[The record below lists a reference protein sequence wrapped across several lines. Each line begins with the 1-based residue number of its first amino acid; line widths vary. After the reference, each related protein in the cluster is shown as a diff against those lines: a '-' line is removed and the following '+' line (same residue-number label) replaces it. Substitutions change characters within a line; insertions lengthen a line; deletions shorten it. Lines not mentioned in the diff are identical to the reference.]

1 MLFKSF
7 ADLQY
12 LCDCRDTDCPILS
25 REKKAVVTV
34 KLQNVFGLTETIKET
49 SCSKITF

>member
-7 ADLQY
+7 AVTLWLQGY
-12 LCDCRDTDCPILS
+12 WLS
-25 REKKAVVTV
+25 YFKQGKKAVVTV